1 MLIALHKNARTTPAV
16 RAEIAASNEPASV
29 LAQRFGI
36 TEQTVYKWKKRDVF
50 ADRSHTAHRLQTVLT
65 PAQETV
71 VVHLRR
77 TLLLPL
83 DDLLAVTREFLSP
96 DVSRSGL
103 DRCLRRHGAGN
114 LNALKPQEP
123 AVAHKAFKSY
133 EPGYVHMDVK
143 YLPQMQDESSRRYL
157 FVAIDRATRW
167 VFVQLKSNKT
177 AASAQAFLKALHKAC
192 PIRINKLLTDNGKE
206 FTDRLFASREREPSG
221 NHEFDQLCQELGI
234 EHRLTKPRT
243 PRTNGMVERFNG
255 RIADVL
261 KTHRFNSREDMEQT
275 LLRYVALYNHQLP
288 QSALKSKTPM
298 QAMKEWHQTHPHL
311 FHKRPYDRPGCDN
324 YIVYLVR
331 EDFRGIHLSINQGV
345 TSARKQYGAEAKRA
359 LRVRAADFLAR
370 LGPLADGLL
379 TGDLDLASGGSA
391 NLSSYYEAGNVCSIY
406 YPREELPNDNVLEA
420 DLRRFV
426 DLYFVLVSRE
436 PELFERAEAEEDE
449 SNLGEEDLRKL
460 REHKRVER
468 NRKLAHRAKLAHG
481 YTCKACGFDFEAKYG
496 SIGRNFIE
504 AHHLLPIAD
513 FKGQKLTLDAKSDF
527 TVLCANCHRM
537 IHRTALV
544 HSAEEFRAKYI
555 I

>member
-36 TEQTVYKWKKRDVF
+36 TEQTVYKWKKRSVF

-83 DDLLAVTREFLSP
+83 DDLLAVTREFICP
-96 DVSRSGL
+96 NVSRSGL

-114 LNALKPQEP
+114 LNALKPREP

-143 YLPQMQDESSRRYL
+143 YLPQMQDESQRRYL

-167 VFVQLKSNKT
+167 VFVQFKANKT
-177 AASAQAFLKALHKAC
+177 AASARAFLKALHKAC

-221 NHEFDQLCQELGI
+221 HHEFDQLCQELGI

-288 QSALKSKTPM
+288 QSALKSSTPM
-298 QAMKEWHQTHPHL
+298 QAMKEWYQTHPHL
-311 FHKRPYDRPGCDN
+311 FHKRPYDRPGCDM
-324 YIVYLVR
+324 Y
-331 EDFRGIHLSINQGV
+331 S
-345 TSARKQYGAEAKRA
+345 
-359 LRVRAADFLAR
+359 
-370 LGPLADGLL
+370 
-379 TGDLDLASGGSA
+379 
-391 NLSSYYEAGNVCSIY
+391 
-406 YPREELPNDNVLEA
+406 
-420 DLRRFV
+420 
-426 DLYFVLVSRE
+426 
-436 PELFERAEAEEDE
+436 
-449 SNLGEEDLRKL
+449 
-460 REHKRVER
+460 
-468 NRKLAHRAKLAHG
+468 
-481 YTCKACGFDFEAKYG
+481 
-496 SIGRNFIE
+496 
-504 AHHLLPIAD
+504 
-513 FKGQKLTLDAKSDF
+513 
-527 TVLCANCHRM
+527 
-537 IHRTALV
+537 
-544 HSAEEFRAKYI
+544 
-555 I
+555 

>member
-1 MLIALHKNARTTPAV
+1 MRIEVCAVSCDLGFGAKNDYASLCRPPSLAAEFINAIQTAGVFLHQVERRLQIQAQGRSMQGSGPFERDKILQPSNPTPPLYFLAELPTESVSAPDEIPSKCRIPDDCIDSKRSEAMLIALHKNARTTPAV

-288 QSALKSKTPM
+288 QSALRSCTPM

-311 FHKRPYDRPGCDN
+311 FHKRPYDRPGCD
-324 YIVYLVR
+324 
-331 EDFRGIHLSINQGV
+331 
-345 TSARKQYGAEAKRA
+345 T
-359 LRVRAADFLAR
+359 
-370 LGPLADGLL
+370 
-379 TGDLDLASGGSA
+379 
-391 NLSSYYEAGNVCSIY
+391 
-406 YPREELPNDNVLEA
+406 
-420 DLRRFV
+420 
-426 DLYFVLVSRE
+426 
-436 PELFERAEAEEDE
+436 
-449 SNLGEEDLRKL
+449 
-460 REHKRVER
+460 
-468 NRKLAHRAKLAHG
+468 
-481 YTCKACGFDFEAKYG
+481 
-496 SIGRNFIE
+496 
-504 AHHLLPIAD
+504 
-513 FKGQKLTLDAKSDF
+513 
-527 TVLCANCHRM
+527 
-537 IHRTALV
+537 
-544 HSAEEFRAKYI
+544 
-555 I
+555 